1 MCSIDYRLRYVPKFF
16 ILSSM
21 FVLATVS
28 PGSVT
33 TTSKDIFKWFD
44 AHFSVIFQVLLV
56 FILAYV
62 AVRITRLLFGRIL
75 QKTMREDMFP
85 TKTDR
90 ERRLR
95 TLNSI
100 TNAVISFIIWAV
112 AFVMILNTLGVNTA
126 PVIASAG
133 ILSVAIGFGA
143 QSLVRDF
150 VSGIFII
157 AENQYRVGDY
167 VEIGS
172 VKGTVKSVTMR
183 TTVILDDDGSVYY
196 IPNGSIVVTG
206 NHTMNNNKVSIEL
219 NASTET
225 PIDVLQKVINS
236 TGTLQAES
244 ETMKENIVE
253 PLQFKRIK
261 EIKGGTVVIRV
272 SGRVKAGMQIAVKSD
287 YYIHLQK
294 ALLKNK
300 IALK

>member
-1 MCSIDYRLRYVPKFF
+1 MVV
-16 ILSSM
+16 M
-21 FVLATVS
+21 FTATSDTTDTVS
-28 PGSVT
+28 GT
-33 TTSKDIFKWFD
+33 IEDT
-44 AHFSVIFQVLLV
+44 FSWINRNYSVLLESL
-56 FILAYV
+56 IIIITAYV
-62 AVRITRLLFGRIL
+62 VVRIVQSIFSRVLG
-75 QKTMREDMFP
+75 KTMREDMFP

-90 ERRLR
+90 DRRLR

-100 TNAVISFIIWAV
+100 SNALISFIIWAV
-112 AFVMILNTLGVNTA
+112 AFIALLNIIGINTA
-126 PVIASAG
+126 PILASAG

-150 VSGIFII
+150 VTGMFII

-183 TTVILDDDGSVYY
+183 TTVVQDDDGSVFY

-219 NASTET
+219 TASTET

-244 ETMKENIVE
+244 ETMKDNIVE

-261 EIKGGTVVIRV
+261 DIKSGIVVIRV